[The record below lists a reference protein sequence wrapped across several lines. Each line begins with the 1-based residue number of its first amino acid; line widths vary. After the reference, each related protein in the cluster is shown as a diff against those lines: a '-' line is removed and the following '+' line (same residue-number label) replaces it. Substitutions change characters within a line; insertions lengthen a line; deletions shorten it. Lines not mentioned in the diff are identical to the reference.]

1 MSRQVVVRLQH
12 LYGHILPKQRGPPTP
27 GLRRCDAGVRR
38 CDAGLAR
45 RAATTHRNL
54 LDGVTI
60 RVVSMNAHTLSSQT
74 PSDGSER
81 DSTML
86 PVAET
91 QQALHA
97 AHSAS
102 TSTGQ

>member
-60 RVVSMNAHTLSSQT
+60 RVVSMIAH
-74 PSDGSER
+74 
-81 DSTML
+81 
-86 PVAET
+86 A
-91 QQALHA
+91 
-97 AHSAS
+97 
-102 TSTGQ
+102 